1 MKSFHKRRLDKSI
14 ASLLALAGAFLLSQT
29 GVSSAAIQANK
40 QETVS
45 ATADASAKAK
55 DGDAQELKKTG
66 VIVQE
71 IEPAGEEDNAP
82 RKERPWLGVYAEE
95 ASEALASQLGL
106 APGVGLLVTYVATN
120 SPAALAGLQKND
132 VLVEFN
138 GQPLVLPSQ
147 LRKMV
152 QVRKEGETVKLEIYR
167 GGKKKNVSATLAK
180 APASFASFSDEKDLP
195 GGVRDV
201 QRQLKEL
208 FPGDGLRQQMEALRD
223 SLGNM
228 KFDQN
233 KAQEDIRRGMEEA
246 SKALQDID
254 SKKIQ
259 DEVRHSLEEAGKAL
273 QKAIREATNAAVA
286 FGPAV
291 KTYQDYLK
299 SYADA
304 DNDASVTVRSTSQS
318 VKSIVKSDDSG
329 TIVIVSNPKLRLTA
343 HDKDGK
349 LLFDGEIETA
359 EQRHDV
365 PGGLWQRVEPLLNKL
380 NQNVQDEQKQ

>member
-1 MKSFHKRRLDKSI
+1 MKSFLKRRLNKSI
-14 ASLLALAGAFLLSQT
+14 ASLLALAGAFLLSQA
-29 GVSSAAIQANK
+29 GASSAAIQAGK
-40 QETVS
+40 GETAT
-45 ATADASAKAK
+45 ATADATGEAK
-55 DGDAQELKKTG
+55 DSDAQNLNKTG

-71 IEPAGEEDNAP
+71 IGPASEDDGTP

-120 SPAALAGLQKND
+120 SPAANAGLQKND
-132 VLVEFN
+132 VLVELN
-138 GQPLVLPSQ
+138 GQPLVLPGQ

-152 QVRKEGETVKLEIYR
+152 QVRKEGDTVKLVFYR
-167 GGKKKNVSATLAK
+167 GGKKQTASATLAK
-180 APASFASFSDEKDLP
+180 APASLALTSDEKDLQ
-195 GGVRDV
+195 GSLRDL

-208 FPGDGLRQQMEALRD
+208 PIGDAIRKQMDELRD

-233 KAQEDIRRGMEEA
+233 KAQEEIRRGMEEA
-246 SKALQDID
+246 SKALQEID
-254 SKKIQ
+254 RKKIQ
-259 DEVRHSLEEAGKAL
+259 DEVRRSLEEAGKAL
-273 QKAIREATNAAVA
+273 QKAIREATNAAA
-286 FGPAV
+286 AYGPAL

-299 SYADA
+299 SYAA
-304 DNDASVTVRSTSQS
+304 ANNDASVTVSSTSQS
-318 VKSIVKSDDSG
+318 AKSIVKSDDSG
-329 TIVIVSNPKLRLTA
+329 TIVIITNPKLRLTA

-365 PGGLWQRVEPLLNKL
+365 PGDLWQRVEPLLNKL
-380 NQNVQDEQKQ
+380 NQNGQDGQKP